1 MSNKPGKP
9 MSPERKYNATKKLD
23 EEIRM
28 RKIATKQ
35 QEQYLSV
42 ATWETNLGV
51 KDVAA
56 QQRWRLATWCLCGRR
71 GPVEEALKV
80 AVRQRRAKGLLDER
94 PHPQQR
100 PPLDDRQVLE
110 HLGHRPAIG
119 GRLHRPQ

>member
-1 MSNKPGKP
+1 MSHKPGKP

-28 RKIATKQ
+28 RKMATKQ

-56 QQRWRLATWCLCGRR
+56 QQRWRVEGAKTDAALTNAKIKQVRHLKLQELYKQDEAIYTEELAQR
-71 GPVEEALKV
+71 GLAFCREKF
-80 AVRQRRAKGLLDER
+80 
-94 PHPQQR
+94 
-100 PPLDDRQVLE
+100 
-110 HLGHRPAIG
+110 
-119 GRLHRPQ
+119 